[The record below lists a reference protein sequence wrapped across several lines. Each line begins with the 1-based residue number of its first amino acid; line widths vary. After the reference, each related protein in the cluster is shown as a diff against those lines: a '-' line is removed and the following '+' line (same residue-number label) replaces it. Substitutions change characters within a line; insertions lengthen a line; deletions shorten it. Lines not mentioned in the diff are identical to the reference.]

1 MSHFTTLKTQIT
13 DARALE
19 AALADLGFPEV
30 EVHAVAQHLYG
41 YQGDAR
47 PQTAEVIVRR
57 QHLGKLSNDIGFKR
71 NAAGTFD
78 AIISEFDR
86 PKYSAEWLGKLA
98 QRYAYHVA
106 RAKLQEQGFTL
117 VAEENTRDG
126 RIHLTLRRMA

>member
-13 DARALE
+13 DINALQ
-19 AALADLGFPEV
+19 AALADLGFKEV
-30 EVHAVAQHLYG
+30 EVYAVAEHLYG
-41 YQGDAR
+41 YRGDAR

-57 QHLGKLSNDIGFKR
+57 QHIGWLSNDLGFKR

-78 AIISEFDR
+78 AIISEYDR
-86 PKYSAEWLGKLA
+86 SQYSQEWLQQLT

-117 VAEENTRDG
+117 VAEEKTKDG